1 MKIAVINGPNLN
13 MLGLRDKNIYGS
25 ETLDDVI
32 NMLRAKMPALQIEA
46 FQSNGEGEII
56 DRIQAIRYEEDTIG
70 IIINPGAYAH
80 YSYAIADALRDIKG
94 VKPTVEVH
102 ISNIHAREEFR
113 SHSVTA
119 GCVDA
124 VVAGAGTHGYLL
136 AALQVIYLHNKM
148 LGNEA

>member
-32 NMLRAKMPALQIEA
+32 NMLRAKMPDLEIDA

-56 DRIQAIRYEEDTIG
+56 DRIQAIRYEKDTIG

-136 AALQVIYLHNKM
+136 AALQVIYLHNNM
-148 LGNEA
+148 PGNEA